1 MVPFTWN
8 GPTMGMSIETES
20 TLVVGNDGEGL
31 EWGVW
36 LLMGTQFVLVG
47 DENVLKLTVVM
58 VAKLKKS

>member
-1 MVPFTWN
+1 M
-8 GPTMGMSIETES
+8 MGK
-20 TLVVGNDGEGL
+20 GWD
-31 EWGVW
+31 GVW